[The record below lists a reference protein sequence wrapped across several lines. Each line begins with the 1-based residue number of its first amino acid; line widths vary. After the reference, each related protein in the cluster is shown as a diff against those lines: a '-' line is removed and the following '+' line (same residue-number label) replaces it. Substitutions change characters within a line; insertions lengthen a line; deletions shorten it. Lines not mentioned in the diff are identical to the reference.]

1 MVKWDTLM
9 CIGVCGCVCMYVW
22 VSVGY
27 IVMSFSVSSCLL
39 SVGCLNLMCR
49 ASRIFKLCCFLAVAM
64 MLNASGLMA

>member
-1 MVKWDTLM
+1 M

-27 IVMSFSVSSCLL
+27 TVMSFSVSSCLL

-49 ASRIFKLCCFLAVAM
+49 ASRIFKFCWFLAVAM